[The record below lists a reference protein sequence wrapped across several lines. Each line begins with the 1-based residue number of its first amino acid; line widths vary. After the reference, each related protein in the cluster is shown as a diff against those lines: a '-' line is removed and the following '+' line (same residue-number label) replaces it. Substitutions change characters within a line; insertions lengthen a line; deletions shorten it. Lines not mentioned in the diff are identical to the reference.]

1 MQPIKRLNYWI
12 ATLCFRIKYK
22 KLLVKSQSKL
32 QKELDLKKFIHRQRV
47 TMTAILGLLS
57 GRQSYFVD
65 KMSQLIIRESSNL
78 EETSDDTELSDW
90 GRDDMHHMKDLFN
103 SSNKV
108 DQRFIDL
115 YKVRKAHQLGVKIG
129 F

>member
-1 MQPIKRLNYWI
+1 
-12 ATLCFRIKYK
+12 
-22 KLLVKSQSKL
+22 
-32 QKELDLKKFIHRQRV
+32 
-47 TMTAILGLLS
+47 MTAILGLLS

-78 EETSDDTELSDW
+78 EETSDDSDLSDW
-90 GRDDMHHMKDLFN
+90 QRDDMTHMQEMFT

>member
-1 MQPIKRLNYWI
+1 
-12 ATLCFRIKYK
+12 
-22 KLLVKSQSKL
+22 
-32 QKELDLKKFIHRQRV
+32 
-47 TMTAILGLLS
+47 MTAILGLLS

-65 KMSQLIIRESSNL
+65 KMSQMIIRESSNL
-78 EETSDDTELSDW
+78 EETSDDKDLSDW
-90 GRDDMHHMKDLFN
+90 EREDMRNMQHMFT